1 MPRDPELYPSDAEY
15 YEDPYYQP
23 TNTHELNKA
32 MNYIIINA
40 AFDAEQKEVEDGWD
54 DSDLYWD
61 SDDEDFNH
69 RMGYYDDDEEE
80 LTEAQYQDRSW
91 DEYNEGVFTEDLEDD

>member
-40 AFDAEQKEVEDGWD
+40 AFDAEDPYVDDREAQMLCDQEEYLFGDGVDW
-54 DSDLYWD
+54 
-61 SDDEDFNH
+61 
-69 RMGYYDDDEEE
+69 DEED
-80 LTEAQYQDRSW
+80 LTEAEYQDRSW
-91 DEYNEGVFTEDLEDD
+91 DEYEDGKFYYGEEGDD